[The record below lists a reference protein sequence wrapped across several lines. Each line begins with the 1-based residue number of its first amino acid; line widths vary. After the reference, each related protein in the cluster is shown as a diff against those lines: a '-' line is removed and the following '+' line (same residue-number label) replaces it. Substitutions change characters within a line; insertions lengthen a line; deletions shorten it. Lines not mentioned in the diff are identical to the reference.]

1 MTETS
6 DNIKYD
12 SAGFDLSDAG
22 ENVILELGGGVTKE
36 DSEQP
41 TKQQEEKKGKQKEE
55 PTVLSES
62 EEWKSK
68 GNEEFKAKNYETAV
82 EYYSIAIEK
91 CPSPS
96 DTTSSNDGT
105 DEAETIVSSSL
116 LSGQRILEM
125 KEQHELE
132 QREAA
137 YKKHRRRDRDETQPS
152 SDDDDGD
159 DDENSPKEFQVPH
172 HPHAKSLSI
181 YHSNRAAALFY
192 LKRYEECIQDC
203 SISMLLNPS
212 YIKPVIRR
220 MSAYE
225 STDKIEEALNDAK
238 HALTI
243 DSGNKVVKNHVN
255 RLQKL
260 EDERIEKLKEET
272 IGKLKDLGNS
282 FLGNFGLSLDN
293 FQTVQDPNTG
303 GYSISFNNNANK

>member
-1 MTETS
+1 MTKTS

-22 ENVILELGGGVTKE
+22 ENVILELGGVVTKE
-36 DSEQP
+36 ESEQP
-41 TKQQEEKKGKQKEE
+41 TKQQEEKK
-55 PTVLSES
+55 TVLSES

-105 DEAETIVSSSL
+105 DEGETIVSTSSL

-125 KEQHELE
+125 KEQHELK

-137 YKKHRRRDRDETQPS
+137 YKIHRRRDRDETQPS

>member
-1 MTETS
+1 MTKTS
-6 DNIKYD
+6 DIKYD

-36 DSEQP
+36 EESEQP
-41 TKQQEEKKGKQKEE
+41 TKQQQEEKK
-55 PTVLSES
+55 TVLSES

-96 DTTSSNDGT
+96 DTTSSSTDGT

-125 KEQHELE
+125 KEQHELK

-152 SDDDDGD
+152 SSDDDEGD
-159 DDENSPKEFQVPH
+159 DDENSPKDFQVPH

-260 EDERIEKLKEET
+260 EDERMEKLKEET

-303 GYSISFNNNANK
+303 GYSISFNNNTNK